1 GGPAVAGC
9 GEAAGNGG
17 GGLEGSAEGRVRA
30 IESAGPGPV
39 AEGAVGAGTGMMS
52 YQFKGGI
59 GTASRVLAKGD
70 GGWTVGVLV
79 NANMGRRSELLIAG
93 VPVGREITDLMPRLG
108 GDGAKGTGGPG
119 GGAAGP

>member
-1 GGPAVAGC
+1 
-9 GEAAGNGG
+9 
-17 GGLEGSAEGRVRA
+17 

-79 NANMGRRSELLIAG
+79 NANMGRRSELLTAG
-93 VPVGREITDLMPRLG
+93 VPVGRESTDLMSRLG
-108 GDGAKGTGGPG
+108 GEGAEGARVQAEGPRDLRATGRSSSSSRPMRRSII
-119 GGAAGP
+119 